1 MANAGQKKILNHGSL
16 FSGIGGFDLA
26 AEWMGWNN
34 IFHCEWVS
42 SKQEI
47 LKKNFPNSD
56 SYGDIQQ
63 FNGKKYKSSIDI
75 LSGGFPCQDLSI
87 ANQSKKGD
95 KSIKGERSG
104 LWKEYARIV
113 GEIRPGIIV
122 FENSPMLLSRGFEV
136 VLCDLSKLG
145 YNVEWRLFYAT
156 QFGFPHRRERI
167 YGVAYARV
175 KRWKNIIEQG
185 GILQKVLSERSPR
198 QIPVSI
204 PLKRFNCN
212 SSYENVR
219 MDDGFSKKLDKDL
232 IHGFGNAVVPE
243 IPYQIFKAIERNF

>member
-1 MANAGQKKILNHGSL
+1 
-16 FSGIGGFDLA
+16 
-26 AEWMGWNN
+26 
-34 IFHCEWVS
+34 
-42 SKQEI
+42 
-47 LKKNFPNSD
+47 
-56 SYGDIQQ
+56 
-63 FNGKKYKSSIDI
+63 
-75 LSGGFPCQDLSI
+75 
-87 ANQSKKGD
+87 
-95 KSIKGERSG
+95 
-104 LWKEYARIV
+104 
-113 GEIRPGIIV
+113 
-122 FENSPMLLSRGFEV
+122 MLLSRGFEV